1 MASNM
6 STLQGLRDIPRVD
19 VGEESGA
26 RRAVGEVEG
35 RQLTVEG
42 NQRQALRKPRCEE
55 AKRRGRMHTR
65 CPSSQI
71 LPPTVRVFCAL
82 EMAT

>member
-42 NQRQALRKPRCEE
+42 NQRQALRKPR
-55 AKRRGRMHTR
+55 
-65 CPSSQI
+65 
-71 LPPTVRVFCAL
+71 
-82 EMAT
+82 